1 MKIIS
6 CASYYGTGSSAIT
19 DFLSEFDNICSMT
32 NYEFRFVQDP
42 DGISDLEYNLVENHN
57 RHNSG
62 HALKRFKKLVDF
74 NAGTFFNHRYESF
87 FDGQYKKLSYEYIDA
102 LTDFTF
108 KGYWFYDLY
117 DRGRVFYYSKLL
129 PSKVLRK
136 LKMMDPESST
146 LNELPNEITYCSK
159 PTEEKFLNC
168 TREYIDKLLG
178 VANKKNMPMV
188 MVDQIVPPS
197 NLNRYLRYFNDI
209 QVVVVERDP
218 RDIYL
223 LAKYKWK
230 DRVIP
235 VDSPEVFCKW
245 YEYTRSHRKT
255 EHYNPEKVILVQFE
269 DLIYHYDDTTKRIID
284 WLGLDESQHTRK
296 FAGLN
301 PANSI
306 KNTQLWKQHP
316 EYLKEADYIKE
327 YLSEYIYNFQEGV

>member
-1 MKIIS
+1 
-6 CASYYGTGSSAIT
+6 
-19 DFLSEFDNICSMT
+19 
-32 NYEFRFVQDP
+32 
-42 DGISDLEYNLVENHN
+42 
-57 RHNSG
+57 
-62 HALKRFKKLVDF
+62 
-74 NAGTFFNHRYESF
+74 
-87 FDGQYKKLSYEYIDA
+87 
-102 LTDFTF
+102 
-108 KGYWFYDLY
+108 
-117 DRGRVFYYSKLL
+117 
-129 PSKVLRK
+129 
-136 LKMMDPESST
+136 MDPESST

-159 PTEEKFLNC
+159 PTEEKFLKC
-168 TREYIDKLLG
+168 TREYIDKLLS
-178 VANKKNMPMV
+178 VANKNNMPMV

-255 EHYNPEKVILVQFE
+255 EKYNPEKVILVQFE
-269 DLIYHYDDTTKRIID
+269 DLIYHYDNTTKRIID
-284 WLGLDESQHTRK
+284 WLGLDEDKHARK

-316 EYLKEADYIKE
+316 EYVKEADYIKE
-327 YLSEYIYNFQEGV
+327 HLSEYIYNFPEEV

>member
-1 MKIIS
+1 
-6 CASYYGTGSSAIT
+6 
-19 DFLSEFDNICSMT
+19 
-32 NYEFRFVQDP
+32 
-42 DGISDLEYNLVENHN
+42 
-57 RHNSG
+57 
-62 HALKRFKKLVDF
+62 
-74 NAGTFFNHRYESF
+74 
-87 FDGQYKKLSYEYIDA
+87 
-102 LTDFTF
+102 
-108 KGYWFYDLY
+108 
-117 DRGRVFYYSKLL
+117 
-129 PSKVLRK
+129 
-136 LKMMDPESST
+136 
-146 LNELPNEITYCSK
+146 
-159 PTEEKFLNC
+159 
-168 TREYIDKLLG
+168 
-178 VANKKNMPMV
+178 MPMV

-316 EYLKEADYIKE
+316 EYVKEADYIKE
-327 YLSEYIYNFQEGV
+327 HLSEYIYDFPEEV